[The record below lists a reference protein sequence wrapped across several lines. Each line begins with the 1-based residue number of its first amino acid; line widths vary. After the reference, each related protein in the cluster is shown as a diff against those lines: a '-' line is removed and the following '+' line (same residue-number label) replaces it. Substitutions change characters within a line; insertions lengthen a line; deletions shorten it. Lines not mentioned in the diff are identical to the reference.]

1 MNSRRWAIVDRR
13 QGFTH
18 HLSIRFLEV
27 AMTRGISVAR
37 ICIEGGRVVDPDLPR
52 IEERPIF
59 VEDGRFVD
67 ELSGRADRIIAAAG
81 AYVAPGFVDLHTHV
95 FSHNLFGH
103 SRVEADR
110 IGIRQGVACVVDA
123 GSSGAA
129 TIDAFDE
136 FVIRTQRTRV
146 FAFINI
152 GSPGLPNL
160 GGGHA
165 SRPELC
171 DLEGT
176 VRAFDRHPDWL
187 VGVKVLASQS
197 HTGSFGLEAVKLAR
211 KAAELV
217 NRPLML
223 HIGNAPPVIDDVLDL
238 LRPGDIVTHAYHG
251 KIGGVLG
258 YRDQV
263 IRAFREAV
271 DRGVIVDLGHGRSSF
286 SFRVCEA
293 ALEQG
298 MPLHCISTDLHRGN
312 LERYAVSLA
321 RTMTKVRMMGLSLQ
335 DVVRAVSQAPAQ
347 AIGIEG
353 YGFGSLEP
361 GAPAHVTLFRE
372 DENPWQLEDAE
383 GEVRE
388 SPTRLATVGVL
399 MGEDFHTCSAEL

>member
-1 MNSRRWAIVDRR
+1 M
-13 QGFTH
+13 
-18 HLSIRFLEV
+18 
-27 AMTRGISVAR
+27 AR
-37 ICIEGGRVVDPDLPR
+37 ICIQGGQVVDPESGALAR
-52 IEERPIF
+52 RAVY
-59 VEDGRFVD
+59 VEDGRIV
-67 ELSGRADRIIAAAG
+67 EGLSGPADQTVDATG
-81 AYVAPGFVDLHTHV
+81 DYVAPGFVDLHTHV

-103 SRVEADR
+103 SRLEADR
-110 IGIRQGVACVVDA
+110 IGIQQGVACVVDA
-123 GSSGAA
+123 GSSGAR
-129 TIDAFDE
+129 TIDAFEE
-136 FVIRTQRTRV
+136 FVLRTQRTRV

-165 SRPELC
+165 SRPDLC
-171 DLEGT
+171 DLDGT
-176 VRAFDRHPDWL
+176 VRAFERHPEWL

-217 NRPLML
+217 NKPVML

-263 IRAFREAV
+263 IRPFREAV
-271 DRGVIVDLGHGRSSF
+271 ERGVVVDLGHGRSSF

-293 ALEQG
+293 AMEQG
-298 MPLHCISTDLHRGN
+298 LPLHCISTDLHRGN

-321 RTMTKVRMMGLSLQ
+321 RTMSKVRMLGWSLPE
-335 DVVRAVSQAPAQ
+335 VVRAVTLAPAQ
-347 AIGIEG
+347 AIGIDR
-353 YGFGSLEP
+353 YGFGTLQV
-361 GAPAHVTLFRE
+361 GAPAHVSIFRE
-372 DENPWQLEDAE
+372 EQTPWQLEDAE

-388 SPTRLATVGVL
+388 MASRLTTVGVL
-399 MGEDFHTCSAEL
+399 LGDHYH